1 MSENL
6 AVGNGKINAGDDP
19 FNLKALRE
27 PQQLVQVRQR
37 RLVVPVRRKPNR
49 LAFVRVHPDPE
60 YRLTAMPIFREGK
73 SDSGGDEEMYFVHQS
88 VLGEMAG
95 EYRLHSIYT
104 AVDLQGN
111 PFLWVVPLPQ
121 DDGREPNNWL
131 VTNREAAELAIS
143 RWVRVASD
151 MGAGAYKVIEY
162 EGAPIEP
169 VFPQE
174 PFLELLKLGFKHRM
188 IDRPDHPK
196 ILRLRGLA

>member
-1 MSENL
+1 MTENL
-6 AVGNGKINAGDDP
+6 TGGNGGIKPADDP

-27 PQQLVQVRQR
+27 LPQLVQVRQR

-60 YRLTAMPIFREGK
+60 YRHPSVPIFREGK
-73 SDSGGDEEMYFVHQS
+73 SDSGGDEEMYFVHPS
-88 VLGEMAG
+88 MLAEMSG
-95 EYRLHSIYT
+95 EYRLYSIYT

-111 PFLWVVPLPQ
+111 AFLWIVPLPQ

-131 VTNREAAELAIS
+131 ISNREAAELAIT

-151 MGAGAYKVIEY
+151 MGAGAYKIVEY
-162 EGAPIEP
+162 EGPPIEP

>member
-1 MSENL
+1 MTETI
-6 AVGNGKINAGDDP
+6 AGANGSINAGDDP

-27 PQQLVQVRQR
+27 PQQLVQVRHR
-37 RLVVPVRRKPNR
+37 RLAVPVRRKPNR
-49 LAFVRVHPDPE
+49 LAFVRTHPDPE
-60 YRLTAMPIFREGK
+60 YRITMPIFRAGK
-73 SDSGGDEEMYFVHQS
+73 SDGGGDEEMYFVHQS
-88 VLGEMAG
+88 VLAEMDG

-111 PFLWVVPLPQ
+111 PFLWTVPLPV

-131 VTNREAAELAIS
+131 VTNREAAELAIG

-151 MGAGAYKVIEY
+151 TGAGAYKIIEY
-162 EGAPIEP
+162 EGPPIEP

-174 PFLELLKLGFKHRM
+174 PFLELLKLAFKNRM
-188 IDRPDHPK
+188 IDRSDHPM